1 MDDRTRPTVKPASLV
16 MACALALT
24 SISCGHD
31 CLALPCALPVAIIV
45 DVTEAATGAAVKA
58 AVIHVSGAVRADIP
72 CNTTCRVP
80 GTSGTYDLEVT
91 AAGFEATRRTVR
103 VQGTTPPCGCPTVVT
118 ENLSVAL
125 VGSPPRTP

>member
-1 MDDRTRPTVKPASLV
+1 MGSVKPASLV
-16 MACALALT
+16 MVCALGLA

-45 DVTEAATGAAVKA
+45 DVTDKATGTAVKE
-58 AVIHVSGAVRADIP
+58 AVIHVSGALVADIP
-72 CNTTCRVP
+72 CGTTCRVP
-80 GTSGTYDLEVT
+80 GTSGTYALDVT

-118 ENLSVAL
+118 ENVSVAL
-125 VGSPPRTP
+125 VASSPRTP